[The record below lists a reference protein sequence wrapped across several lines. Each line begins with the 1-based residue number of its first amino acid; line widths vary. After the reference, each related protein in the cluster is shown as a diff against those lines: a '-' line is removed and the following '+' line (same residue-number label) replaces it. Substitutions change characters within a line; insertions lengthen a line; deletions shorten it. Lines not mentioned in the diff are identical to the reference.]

1 MKLWG
6 TRLFQTVVGKTIIGV
21 VVVTVGVGAAAAGGA
36 DVPLLTSASADEVVE
51 PDDDEDSDDEDS
63 DDESSDDDFAEQA
76 GRDGGDGDEGD
87 DPQDDGDDADDDD
100 ADGDDADGDDADGDD
115 ADGDDADGD
124 GAGASASVD
133 TDDEPNHGEV
143 VSTFTQST
151 ELTGCEKGQ
160 ATAAVAR
167 GDVDP
172 AADGLDEALAPY
184 LERCTRDGAD
194 EADPDEIDP
203 DGEVADWKQTRD
215 EGRTI
220 RDEARQAFVDACGD
234 DDGDDDEAEDAGDD
248 GELSSECIEL
258 HAAAKQAHEDWKAA
272 WHAERDA
279 AKGSHGPVEVADPQ
293 AASASADAPGPPD
306 HAKANGKQQANQ
318 SSSNDKGNG
327 KSKGN
332 GQSKG
337 NGKP

>member
-6 TRLFQTVVGKTIIGV
+6 TRLFQTVVGKTIAGV

-36 DVPLLTSASADEVVE
+36 DVPLLRTASADEV
-51 PDDDEDSDDEDS
+51 DES
-63 DDESSDDDFAEQA
+63 DDESDDDESDDGDLETA
-76 GRDGGDGDEGD
+76 GELDGPDDDDDDEGDVPHDEDGGDGAGD
-87 DPQDDGDDADDDD
+87 DGVA
-100 ADGDDADGDDADGDD
+100 
-115 ADGDDADGD
+115 
-124 GAGASASVD
+124 ASASAD

-172 AADGLDEALAPY
+172 SADGLEEALAPY
-184 LERCTRDGAD
+184 LERCARDGDDEAGVD
-194 EADPDEIDP
+194 EADPDDTDA

-215 EGRTI
+215 EGRAI

-234 DDGDDDEAEDAGDD
+234 DDEADDGVGAAGDDDEMSADCA
-248 GELSSECIEL
+248 EL
-258 HAAAKQAHEDWKAA
+258 HAAAKRAHEEWKAA

-279 AKGSHGPVEVADPQ
+279 AKGSLGPEQVAETDV
-293 AASASADAPGPPD
+293 ASEPAKGPGPPD
-306 HAKANGKQQANQ
+306 HAKANGKQKVDQQ
-318 SSSNDKGNG
+318 PSNGKGNG

-332 GQSKG
+332 G
-337 NGKP
+337 KP